1 MFKLHPLCIKLFNF
15 ILITGIKV
23 ETKMTKGLLEKEELR
38 EVVAEMKDKMKML
51 IKKFSKAKKL
61 ANSYILSLDLE
72 LTLVVV
78 K

>member
-1 MFKLHPLCIKLFNF
+1 
-15 ILITGIKV
+15 
-23 ETKMTKGLLEKEELR
+23 MTKGLLEKEELR